1 LIKNSNLPSPSV
13 GSPNVCKLGAG
24 FETGMK
30 NKQQAAPTVRLRN
43 SYVTTV
49 VSIAMV
55 LFLLSLLGLLILNA
69 RQIGNY
75 VKENIGFS
83 VILKDE
89 IREADMVQLQKSFDA
104 NPAVKATTFVSAQQ
118 AAEEL
123 QKELGENFLE
133 FLGTNPLKPSIDIKF
148 HAAWANPDSIS
159 KIEKVF
165 SSNPLV
171 YEVYYQESM
180 VNLVNQN
187 LRKIS
192 IVMLA
197 FSSLLFLISVAL
209 FNNTIRLLVYSK
221 RFIIKT
227 MQLVGATRN
236 YIRRPFI
243 IRGMMNGLFGSAL
256 ASILLLGVIYI
267 AERQMPDLLQ
277 FTDSI
282 TVAMLIV
289 LIFIVG
295 MILSGITT
303 ILAVNKYLGL
313 DRDKLYF

>member
-1 LIKNSNLPSPSV
+1 
-13 GSPNVCKLGAG
+13 
-24 FETGMK
+24 MK
-30 NKQQAAPTVRLRN
+30 NKQQAGPTVKLRN

-69 RQIGNY
+69 RRIGDY

-83 VILKDE
+83 VILKDDV
-89 IREADMVQLQKSFDA
+89 READIFQLQKSFDA
-104 NPAVKATTFVSAQQ
+104 NPAVKGTTYVSAQE

-123 QKELGENFLE
+123 EKELGENFLE
-133 FLGTNPLKPSIDIKF
+133 FLGSNPLKPSIDIRF
-148 HAAWANPDSIS
+148 HAAYANPDSIA
-159 KIEKVF
+159 KFEREFNVY
-165 SSNPLV
+165 PQV

-180 VNLVNQN
+180 VHLVNDN

-197 FSSLLFLISVAL
+197 FSGLLLLISIAL

-227 MQLVGATRN
+227 MQLVGAKRS

-243 IRGMMNGLFGSAL
+243 LRGLMNGLFGSAL
-256 ASILLLGVIYI
+256 ASLFLLGVIYI
-267 AERQMPDLLQ
+267 AKRQMPEILQ
-277 FTDSI
+277 FTDTLTI
-282 TVAMLIV
+282 ALLIAF
-289 LIFIVG
+289 IFGVG
-295 MILSGITT
+295 MVLSGIAT
-303 ILAVNKYLGL
+303 ILAVNKYLGIE
-313 DRDKLYF
+313 RDKLYL

>member
-1 LIKNSNLPSPSV
+1 MPGPSIGYLNL
-13 GSPNVCKLGAG
+13 CKLGAV
-24 FETGMK
+24 FEEGMK
-30 NKQQAAPTVRLRN
+30 KKQQAVPTVRLRN

-55 LFLLSLLGLLILNA
+55 LFLLSLLGLLIFNA
-69 RQIGNY
+69 RLVSDY

-89 IREADMVQLQKSFDA
+89 VKEADIMQLQKTFDA
-104 NPAVKATTFVSAQQ
+104 NPAVKSTNFVSAQE

-148 HAAWANPDSIS
+148 HAAYANPDSIA
-159 KIEKVF
+159 KFEQEF
-165 SSNPLV
+165 SGYPQVS
-171 YEVYYQESM
+171 EVYYQESM
-180 VNLVNQN
+180 VNLVNEN

-192 IVMLA
+192 IVILA
-197 FSSLLFLISVAL
+197 FSSLLFLISIAL

-227 MQLVGATRN
+227 MQLVGATRQ

-243 IRGMMNGLFGSAL
+243 ARGLLNGLFGSAL
-256 ASILLLGVIYI
+256 ASALLLTVIYL
-267 AERQMPDLLQ
+267 ARRQMPDILQ
-277 FTDSI
+277 FTDATTI
-282 TVAMLIV
+282 AALIG
-289 LIFIVG
+289 LIFVAG

-313 DRDKLYF
+313 ERDRLYF